1 MSGLVVEKL
10 TFSYPGQ
17 KPVLNNLSL
26 TVEPGEVMCLLGA
39 NGAGKSTL
47 LACVLGFLVPTG
59 GRILVAGVNVQE
71 DAKKA
76 RESLAYVPESV
87 ALWGFLTGREHV
99 RLFAD
104 LMGVRVEIA
113 AVLERVGLPSEAW
126 GKRVASYSKGMRQ
139 KLALALATMRRPA
152 VALFDEPTSGLD
164 PESAQAMVGL
174 LRSLAE
180 EGVGVLVVTHDVWLV
195 SQAANRFGVLRGG
208 RLVHEG
214 PPQERFLLAGL
225 FA

>member
-1 MSGLVVEKL
+1 MSGLIVEEL
-10 TFSYPGQ
+10 TFAYPGQ
-17 KPVLNNLSL
+17 VPVLTDL
-26 TVEPGEVMCLLGA
+26 TLAVEPGEVMCLLGA

-47 LACVLGFLVPTG
+47 LACVLGFLVPKG

-76 RESLAYVPESV
+76 REKLAYVPESV

-99 RLFAD
+99 KLFAE
-104 LMGVRVEIA
+104 LTGTRVDVG

-126 GKRVASYSKGMRQ
+126 SKRVSGYSKGMRQ
-139 KLALALATMRRPA
+139 KLALALATLRRPA

-180 EGVGVLVVTHDVWLV
+180 EGVAVLVVTHDIWLV
-195 SQAANRFGVLRGG
+195 AQAASRFGVLRGG

-214 PPQERFLLAGL
+214 PPQERSLLAGL